1 MSFIILG
8 KGFIKP
14 WRLYFINPDR
24 IGIHFPD
31 QVEPSSIGFLT
42 DTEFIREHS
51 RITGSHIDAF
61 YLKIRPASILQ
72 NFYFFLIGSEYIIFF
87 TFISIK
93 TMKYQA
99 YTNNTQN
106 SCHDADCKSF
116 FHVLHLRLPYNRY
129 IFFQML
135 IHPFASFYNE
145 CFHLFYITIIE
156 RIISIIPFIT
166 ISNPCA
172 A

>member
-1 MSFIILG
+1 MLL
-8 KGFIKP
+8 P
-14 WRLYFINPDR
+14 N
-24 IGIHFPD
+24 
-31 QVEPSSIGFLT
+31 QLT
-42 DTEFIREHS
+42 KMRWHS
-51 RITGSHIDAF
+51 RNKDYYTNRGYVYTKMGDEFDVRVEDLPPQSHAWVLVQCD
-61 YLKIRPASILQ
+61 YCGVVS
-72 NFYFFLIGSEYIIFF
+72 
-87 TFISIK
+87 K
-93 TMKYQA
+93 TKYQA

-129 IFFQML
+129 IFFKML

-166 ISNPCA
+166 ISNHCA